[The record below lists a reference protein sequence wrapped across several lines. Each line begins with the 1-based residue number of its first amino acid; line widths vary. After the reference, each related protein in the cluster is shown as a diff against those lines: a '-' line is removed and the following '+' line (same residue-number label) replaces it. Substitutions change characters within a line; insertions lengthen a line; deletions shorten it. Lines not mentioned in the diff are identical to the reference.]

1 MSALLSLA
9 VSGRRVV
16 FVGGGRVSA
25 RRARSYVDEGAD
37 VIVVA
42 PVVDVELRAL
52 IDGGLVTWIDGFV
65 SPTHLDG
72 AWIVHTAT
80 GDPAV
85 DLLVASWADERRIWC
100 INAGSGTDGSARSVA
115 TARAGE
121 VTVGVSSAH
130 GSDPRR
136 TRAICDALAD
146 HVSTGGVDLR
156 RVRRGSA
163 ADGRVVLVG
172 GGPGDPDLLTV
183 RARMALAQADVVV
196 ADRLG
201 PRTVLDDLAPG
212 VEIIDVGKTP
222 HHHPVPQEEINRIL
236 VDRASR
242 GDVVVR
248 LKGGDPFVFGRG
260 GEEFVACREAG
271 IRVEVVPGISSALAV
286 PAAAGIPVTH
296 RGVARGFLTVT
307 GHEAV
312 DDDALA
318 LMRGGRTTVVVLM
331 GVAAL
336 PLIVERALAS
346 GVDEALPVA
355 IVENGTTAEQ
365 RSTRAPLSAIVGAA
379 TRVGVRNPAV
389 IVFGEVAR
397 FGLLDPI
404 LAPAHLSAIPAAREA
419 EDTRR

>member
-1 MSALLSLA
+1 MSTLLSLE
-9 VSGRRVV
+9 VVGRRVL

-25 RRARSYVDEGAD
+25 RRARTYVDEGAD
-37 VIVVA
+37 VHVVA
-42 PVVDVELRAL
+42 PELDDDLAALVDAGLAGWDR
-52 IDGGLVTWIDGFV
+52 GGVT
-65 SPTHLDG
+65 PAHLDG
-72 AWIVHTAT
+72 AWLVHCAT

-85 DLLVASWADERRIWC
+85 DLLVAAWADERRIWC
-100 INAGSGTDGSARSVA
+100 INAGSGADGSARSVA
-115 TARAGE
+115 SSRVGE

-130 GSDPRR
+130 GADPLR

-146 HVSTGGVDLR
+146 HVTSGRVDLR
-156 RVRRGSA
+156 RVRRTEDA
-163 ADGRVVLVG
+163 EGRVILVG

-183 RARMALAQADVVV
+183 RARMAIAQADVVV

-201 PRTVLDDLAPG
+201 PRSVLDGLAPG

-222 HHHPVPQEEINRIL
+222 HDHPIPQSEINRIL
-236 VDRASR
+236 VERAER

-260 GEEFVACREAG
+260 GEEFIACREAG
-271 IRVEVVPGISSALAV
+271 VRVEVVPGLSSALAV

-307 GHEAV
+307 GHESV
-312 DDDALA
+312 DDATLGLLRA
-318 LMRGGRTTVVVLM
+318 GRVTLVVLM

-346 GVDEALPVA
+346 GVDGELPVA

-365 RSTRAPLSAIVGAA
+365 RSTRAPLSAIVETAE
-379 TRVGVRNPAV
+379 RVDVRNPAV

-397 FGLLDPI
+397 FGLLE
-404 LAPAHLSAIPAAREA
+404 PAGEVGLTARASVREVG
-419 EDTRR
+419 DTRR